1 MLLLDSINMILSNVL
16 KGDNGIGL
24 SPGLVCLSPM
34 LNPAPYLQLQKQ
46 RRPVPFIRSL
56 VILVDNLL
64 RSSHGVGILEFNLD
78 GGRVVFFAKLSLLFL
93 KYAQNEPVN
102 YQPAILPEQLEKSLH
117 LAQRD
122 HLRKKRR
129 NPIDQKRNDH
139 DSLFCEV
146 RRQIGQFLPDQLID
160 DLTVHVQ
167 AR

>member
-24 SPGLVCLSPM
+24 SPGLVCLPPM

-56 VILVDNLL
+56 VVLVDNLL
-64 RSSHGVGILEFNLD
+64 RSSHGVRILEFNLD
-78 GGRVVFFAKLSLLFL
+78 GGRVIFFAELSLLFL
-93 KYAQNEPVN
+93 KYAQDKPVN
-102 YQPAILPEQLEKSLH
+102 YQPAILPEQLEKPLH
-117 LAQRD
+117 LAQRN

-129 NPIDQKRNDH
+129 NPIDQKRYDH
-139 DSLFCEV
+139 DSLLCEV
-146 RRQIGQFLPDQLID
+146 RRQFGQFLPNELID
-160 DLTVHVQ
+160 DFAVHVQ